1 MPNESLTQNV
11 QEIDLLEGSDRQL
24 ILRLH
29 TPVGTGTFPVVLDL
43 HGGAWCKGHIDDCGE
58 RDDALAAAGI
68 AAGALDFRDGAEG
81 YPTSNQDIN
90 YAVRWVKAN
99 ARKLNIDP
107 DRVGLVGQSSGGH
120 LAMLAAMRPGDA
132 RYREISCDGTGDA
145 SVRAVVMVWPVINP
159 LSRYRHALR
168 ERAKDDPPS
177 WIGDIPERHDLYWV
191 TDENMT
197 DGNPMLALEN
207 GEAVETPPALWIQ
220 GSPDPVHDYR
230 DLDNG
235 AELNEPER
243 FLKNYKDAGGE
254 IEMFRFEKAT
264 QTPETSIDPTVTFF
278 GKHL

>member
-24 ILRLH
+24 ILRLY
-29 TPVGTGTFPVVLDL
+29 TPVGTGTFPIVLDL

-99 ARKLNIDP
+99 ALKLNIDP

-132 RYREISCDGTGDA
+132 RYREIPCDGTGDA
-145 SVRAVVMVWPVINP
+145 SVKAVVMVWPVINP

-235 AELNEPER
+235 VELNEPER
-243 FLKNYKDAGGE
+243 FPKNYKDASGE

-264 QTPETSIDPTVTFF
+264 QTPESSIDPTVTFF